1 MAEPTGVTRTVTDGR
16 VAVLTLRGSHS
27 RNALGFA
34 TWEQLEHELTGAE
47 ADDTVRAVVLTGDAG
62 CFSSGGDLRS
72 TSARGRGVRAV
83 SARLELAQR
92 VLRHINSTAKPIIA
106 AVEGPAVGIG
116 WSLAQS
122 CDLVVAANDAYF
134 WAPFL
139 RRGLI
144 PDGGLSW
151 MLSQLVGRQRATAIL
166 LLAERLSAP
175 DAHALGLVH
184 RITQPGGSLESAIA
198 IATELAQRPPE
209 ATALARELLRRGE
222 RLSFSDFLDE
232 ELLTSALHLRS
243 AEPSEGRAT
252 FVESRPAQ
260 FDDPQAVGDG

>member
-1 MAEPTGVTRTVTDGR
+1 MAESTGVTRTLTDRR
-16 VAVLTLRGSHS
+16 VAVLMLRGAQS

-34 TWEQLEHELTGAE
+34 TWEQLENELTGAE
-47 ADDTVRAVVLTGDAG
+47 SDDIVRAVVLTGDAG

-72 TSARGRGVRAV
+72 TSGRGRGVRAI

-92 VLRHINSTAKPIIA
+92 VLCHINAAVKPIIA

-122 CDLVVAANDAYF
+122 CDLVVAASDAYF

-151 MLSQLVGRQRATAIL
+151 MLSRLVGRQRASAIL
-166 LLAERLSAP
+166 LLAERLPAP
-175 DAHALGLVH
+175 DAHELGLVH
-184 RITQPGGSLESAIA
+184 HITQPGGALESAIA
-198 IATELAQRPPE
+198 VATELAQRPPE

-222 RLSFSDFLDE
+222 RMSFSDFLDE
-232 ELLTSALHLRS
+232 ELLTSALHMRS
-243 AEPSEGRAT
+243 PESSEGRNA
-252 FVESRPAQ
+252 FVGSRLAQ
-260 FDDPQAVGDG
+260 FDDPQPFDDG